1 MTKTT
6 NPTVRTEAVLVGMAR
21 RPGTEPPYADGADFQ
36 RRGDRVTAAVVDSA
50 GHGKEAV
57 RYAATVPA
65 VITQMGMVQGGLAA
79 LTTAGM
85 MAQAHTTVPHT
96 SAVYVSMEP
105 GRTSA
110 VYWIGDARVYSVKD
124 GAVTLVT
131 TDMTMANYLRTRRG
145 FAPDLT
151 AVYDD
156 CTRLGLAQAGW
167 ATCSVTE
174 IPEDHLVL
182 LVSDGIPDHVDP
194 ATMTALCRT
203 HADDPQALAD
213 ALADAAAL
221 DADGY
226 RDDCTVIAMRHRT
239 A

>member
-1 MTKTT
+1 MAKTT
-6 NPTVRTEAVLVGMAR
+6 NPTTSTGAVLVGTAR
-21 RPGTEPPYADGADFQ
+21 RPGTEPPYADGADYQ

-50 GHGKEAV
+50 GHSEEAV

-65 VITQMGMVQGGLAA
+65 VITQVGMVQGGLAG

-85 MAQAHTTVPHT
+85 MAQAYDAVPHT

-105 GRTSA
+105 GRTTA
-110 VYWIGDARVYSVKD
+110 VYWIGDARVYCVND
-124 GAVTLVT
+124 GEVTLVT
-131 TDMTMANYLRTRRG
+131 TDMTMGNYLRTRRG
-145 FAPDLT
+145 FTEDLA

-156 CTRLGLAQAGW
+156 CSRLGLAQAGW
-167 ATCSVTE
+167 GTCSVTE

-182 LVSDGIPDHVDP
+182 LVSDGVPDHVDR
-194 ATMTALCRT
+194 ATMTELCRT

-213 ALADAAAL
+213 ALVAAAAQN
-221 DADGY
+221 ADGY

-239 A
+239 